1 MQIVIV
7 SLSVGVAQKVMVL
20 GTVISWEQFS
30 AGHCHFALKIFSR
43 DIMMPKV

>member
-20 GTVISWEQFS
+20 GTVISWEQLS
-30 AGHCHFALKIFSR
+30 VGNSSPLAIVILH
-43 DIMMPKV
+43 